1 MLTHRT
7 NVTNTAFISF
17 VLMYYFRTSGRTST
31 PDQFRLELLTVTSD
45 LYVQGFSTEFQFSKK
60 LFHRVTLFLKIRR
73 EYVRIF
79 YTMFIPL
86 ILLCPKETSR
96 IKVILPIS
104 PSLCVIHSRRKTEIS
119 LQVEILFKH
128 RFCFEYLKASKSIY
142 LFLTS
147 TSNEFSYTKTIVY
160 RRFIYSLLVS
170 LERLKY

>member
-17 VLMYYFRTSGRTST
+17 VLMYYFRTSDRTST

-45 LYVQGFSTEFQFSKK
+45 LYAQGFSTEFQFSKK

-96 IKVILPIS
+96 IKVILLIS
-104 PSLCVIHSRRKTEIS
+104 ASLCVIHSRRKTEIS
-119 LQVEILFKH
+119 IQSEILFKH
-128 RFCFEYLKASKSIY
+128 RFCFKYLKHRKA
-142 LFLTS
+142 
-147 TSNEFSYTKTIVY
+147 
-160 RRFIYSLLVS
+160 FIFSLLQLQTNSLTQKSLPVS